1 MFTGLVSAVGSVESV
16 SRTGGGLRL
25 KIRVSWSKLQNGES
39 IAVDGACL
47 TVRRKGRGWFEVQV
61 VDTSLDRTRF
71 GEYRAGDRV
80 NLERALKLGDRLGG
94 HLVQGHVDGIGRV
107 RRVSSRKDARVID
120 LEVPLEVARVSV
132 PLGSITVDGVSLTV
146 VAKPARRRIR
156 ISLVPYTLQHT
167 NLGRLGSGSLVHIEG
182 DVIGKYL
189 REVMES
195 RVAGR
200 GSRAT
205 RRKPVRRRPPPAR
218 DS

>member
-25 KIRVSWSKLQNGES
+25 KIRAPWRNLQNGES

-71 GEYRAGDRV
+71 GNYRAGDPV
-80 NLERALKLGDRLGG
+80 NLERALKVGDRLGG

-107 RRVSSRKDARVID
+107 LRVSHRQDARVID
-120 LEVPLEVARVSV
+120 LEVPRDVARVSV

-146 VAKPARRRIR
+146 VEKPARRAIR
-156 ISLVPYTLQHT
+156 ISLVPFTLQHT
-167 NLGRLGSGSLVHIEG
+167 NLGRLGPGSLVHVEG
-182 DVIGKYL
+182 DVIGKYV

-195 RVAGR
+195 RVA
-200 GSRAT
+200 SRELRAG